1 MVSRGTEKDSKRE
14 KEVGREEC
22 RREYDIMEL
31 TEGEG
36 KELREGE
43 EKERGG
49 QGR

>member
-1 MVSRGTEKDSKRE
+1 MVSRGTEKGSKRE
-14 KEVGREEC
+14 KEC